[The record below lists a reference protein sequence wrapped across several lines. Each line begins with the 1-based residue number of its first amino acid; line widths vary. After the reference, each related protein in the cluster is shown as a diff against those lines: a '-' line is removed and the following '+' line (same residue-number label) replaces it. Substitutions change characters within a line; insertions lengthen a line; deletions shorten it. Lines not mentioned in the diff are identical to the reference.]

1 MSRPHWLSRLVRLYP
16 RRWRDRYGPE
26 LEALLED
33 SGAGVR
39 SAADL
44 VRGALDAHLR
54 GLRPRRTLPLA
65 LLLLCAA
72 GVGWMNFHATDD
84 VQPVAAA
91 LVLAGFGFGAYRPRR
106 AWLFALLLFAAVPAS
121 GLWAD
126 AASYHPGLVRPAPL
140 YESVI
145 ALIPA
150 LAGAYLGAGVR
161 WSLR

>member
-1 MSRPHWLSRLVRLYP
+1 V
-16 RRWRDRYGPE
+16 
-26 LEALLED
+26 
-33 SGAGVR
+33 
-39 SAADL
+39 
-44 VRGALDAHLR
+44 
-54 GLRPRRTLPLA
+54 
-65 LLLLCAA
+65 LCAA
-72 GVGWMNFHATDD
+72 GVGWMNLHATDD

-91 LVLAGFGFGAYRPRR
+91 LILAGIGFGAYRPRW

-126 AASYHPGLVRPAPL
+126 AASYHPGQVRPAPL